1 MLGLIGIAGWV
12 FVGIVVAAVE
22 KSRRGDRG
30 ADGTM
35 VTILCLAGAVAGG
48 FVGQAFGWFVFG
60 QPLGF
65 VISAAGAELLLFLYG
80 SRSASRRRGD
90 GLPSPGA
97 TPPRAASTVP
107 PHGSI
112 GASFLEAFS
121 WGVLCAAAVAIGG
134 FFAHLIGGRL
144 YPQRYEQ
151 IPSDFFFF
159 PLGLVLGFLSGAIAR
174 LASPTWNSIRMLGV
188 VALAT
193 LAYGGFMFD
202 YARSRAVPARL
213 SVTLEPDPGSA
224 VSCERGGCPESDPPF
239 QWTVQGN
246 VQLQETS
253 GLGATVDAI
262 ALGSQEE
269 PRRRSRPLRMLTRE
283 EALEDNKFSGPNVR
297 FAGRELAGPH
307 HLRSGE
313 VASYPIRYSYRTR
326 AGDAERTVSI
336 YIEFTDGAGHS
347 SVSAAQWKVR

>member
-22 KSRRGDRG
+22 KSRQRDRG

-35 VTILCLAGAVAGG
+35 VTILCVAGALAGG
-48 FVGQAFGWFVFG
+48 FVGQAFEWFVFG

-65 VISAAGAELLLFLYG
+65 VISAAGAELVLFLYG
-80 SRSASRRRGD
+80 SPAISRRPGA
-90 GLPSPGA
+90 GLPSSEA
-97 TPPRAASTVP
+97 TPPRAAATVTP
-107 PHGSI
+107 SRSI
-112 GASFLEAFS
+112 GASSLEALS
-121 WGVLCAAAVAIGG
+121 WGVLCAAAVAAGG
-134 FFAHLIGGRL
+134 FFAHLVGGRL

-159 PLGLVLGFLSGAIAR
+159 PLGLVLGFLSGATAR
-174 LASPTWNSIRMLGV
+174 LASPTWSSTRMLGV

-202 YARSRAVPARL
+202 YSRSRAVPARL
-213 SVTLEPDPGSA
+213 TVTLEPDTGTA
-224 VSCERGGCPESDPPF
+224 VSCDRGGCPESDPPF

-246 VQLQETS
+246 VRLQETS

-269 PRRRSRPLRMLTRE
+269 PRHRSQPFRTVTRE
-283 EALEDNKFSGPNVR
+283 EALEDNRFSGPNVR

-307 HLRSGE
+307 HIRSGE
-313 VASYPIRYSYRTR
+313 LASYPVRYSYRTR
-326 AGDAERTVSI
+326 AGDAARTVSI
-336 YIEFTDGAGHS
+336 YIEFTDDAGHS
-347 SVSAAQWKVR
+347 SVSAAQWQVR